1 MRHVG
6 VREFRDKATTYLSGN
21 EILTVEKHGQPIGYY
36 IPAPRA
42 SQEKIHQDL
51 KELAAA
57 VQRALDETGMS
68 EDELADLFD
77 LNKPL

>member
-6 VREFRDKATTYLSGN
+6 VREFRDKATAYLSGN
-21 EILTVEKHGQPIGYY
+21 EILTVEKHGQPIGFY
-36 IPAPRA
+36 IPTPRA
-42 SQEKIHQDL
+42 SQEKIREDMAQ
-51 KELAAA
+51 LAVA
-57 VQRALDETGMS
+57 VKQALAETGMT

>member
-6 VREFRDKATTYLSGN
+6 VREFRDKATTYLSGD
-21 EILTVEKHGQPIGYY
+21 EILSVEKHGRPIGYY
-36 IPAPRA
+36 VPAPRA
-42 SQEKIHQDL
+42 NQEKIRQDL
-51 KELAAA
+51 EQLAAA
-57 VQRALDETGMS
+57 VKRALNETGMS